1 MDKKTILNIFE
12 EDEKNDVLNLYEKY
26 KLAYDKD
33 ITVFGNDFYTP
44 NIWRFFQKYFNDA
57 YFMVDS
63 YGGFKDCE
71 RRMISFNNVYDTPYP
86 IKLLKI
92 ESSSKFDN
100 LCHRDYLGAILG
112 LGIRRNKIGDLLL
125 KENACYLTV
134 CEEITEF
141 LVDNLNLVGKAP
153 CKVTILENNFENLV
167 PNFKQ
172 EIILVQS
179 LRIDSIVSK
188 LIGISRSKAQTIIE
202 EGMVLLDYN
211 KVKDKSKEVK
221 IEERIT
227 IKGHGKYILDE
238 IIGNSKSG
246 KFKVLVKKYI

>member
-1 MDKKTILNIFE
+1 MNFE

-33 ITVFGNDFYTP
+33 ITVFGNNFYTP
-44 NIWRFFQKYFNDA
+44 NIWRFFQKNFNDA
-57 YFMVDS
+57 YFRVDS

-71 RRMISFNNVYDTPYP
+71 RRMISFNNIYDSPYP

-100 LCHRDYLGAILG
+100 LCHRDYLGAVLG

-141 LVDNLNLVGKAP
+141 LADNLNLVGKAP
-153 CKVTILENNFENLV
+153 CKVTILENNFEDLV

-188 LIGISRSKAQTIIE
+188 LIGISRSKAQSIIE

-211 KVKDKSKEVK
+211 KVKDKSKEVE
-221 IEERIT
+221 IEGRIT

-246 KFKVLVKKYI
+246 KFKVLVRKYM

>member
-1 MDKKTILNIFE
+1 MDKKTILMNFE

-33 ITVFGNDFYTP
+33 ITVFGNNFYTP
-44 NIWRFFQKYFNDA
+44 NIWRFFKKNFNDA
-57 YFMVDS
+57 YFRVDS

-71 RRMISFNNVYDTPYP
+71 RRMISFNNIYDSPYP

-100 LCHRDYLGAILG
+100 LCHRDYLGAVLG

-141 LVDNLNLVGKAP
+141 LADNLNLVGKAP
-153 CKVTILENNFENLV
+153 CKVTILENNFEDLV

-188 LIGISRSKAQTIIE
+188 LIGISRSKAQSIIE

-211 KVKDKSKEVK
+211 KVKDKSKEVE
-221 IEERIT
+221 IEGRIT

-246 KFKVLVKKYI
+246 KFKVLVRKYM

>member
-1 MDKKTILNIFE
+1 MDKKTILMNFE

-33 ITVFGNDFYTP
+33 ITVFGNNFYTP
-44 NIWRFFQKYFNDA
+44 NIWRFFQKNFNDA
-57 YFMVDS
+57 YFRVDS

-71 RRMISFNNVYDTPYP
+71 RRMISFNNIYDSPYP

-100 LCHRDYLGAILG
+100 LCHRDYLGAVLG

-141 LVDNLNLVGKAP
+141 LADNLNLVGKAP
-153 CKVTILENNFENLV
+153 CKVTILENNFEDLV

-188 LIGISRSKAQTIIE
+188 LIGISRSKAQSIIE

-211 KVKDKSKEVK
+211 KVKDKSKEVE
-221 IEERIT
+221 IEGRIT

-246 KFKVLVKKYI
+246 KFKVLVRKYM

>member
-1 MDKKTILNIFE
+1 MDKKTVLMNFE

-44 NIWRFFQKYFNDA
+44 NIWRFFQESFNNDT
-57 YFMVDS
+57 FKVDS

-71 RRMISFNNVYDTPYP
+71 RRMISFNNIYNVSYP
-86 IKLLKI
+86 IKVLKI
-92 ESSSKFDN
+92 ESTSKFDN
-100 LCHRDYLGAILG
+100 LCHKDYLGAVLA

-125 KENACYLTV
+125 KEDVCYLTV
-134 CEEITEF
+134 CEEIEEF
-141 LVDNLNLVGKAP
+141 LINNLNSIGKSP
-153 CKVTILENNFENLV
+153 CRVTIVENNFEELV
-167 PNFKQ
+167 PNFKE

-188 LIGISRSKAQTIIE
+188 LIRASRSKAQAIIE

-211 KVKDKSKEVK
+211 KVKDKSREVK
-221 IEERIT
+221 VEERIT
-227 IKGHGKYILDE
+227 IRGNGKYILDKV
-238 IIGNSKSG
+238 IGNSKSG
-246 KFKVLVKKYI
+246 KFKVLVKKYT

>member
-1 MDKKTILNIFE
+1 MISELF
-12 EDEKNDVLNLYEKY
+12 
-26 KLAYDKD
+26 DKD
-33 ITVFGNDFYTP
+33 I
-44 NIWRFFQKYFNDA
+44 
-57 YFMVDS
+57 S
-63 YGGFKDCE
+63 YE
-71 RRMISFNNVYDTPYP
+71 
-86 IKLLKI
+86 
-92 ESSSKFDN
+92 
-100 LCHRDYLGAILG
+100 
-112 LGIRRNKIGDLLL
+112 
-125 KENACYLTV
+125 
-134 CEEITEF
+134 
-141 LVDNLNLVGKAP
+141 
-153 CKVTILENNFENLV
+153 LENNFEELV

-179 LRIDSIVSK
+179 LRLDSIVSK
-188 LIGISRSKAQTIIE
+188 LIRISRNKAQTIIE

>member
-1 MDKKTILNIFE
+1 MDKKTILMNFE

-33 ITVFGNDFYTP
+33 ITVFGNNFYTP
-44 NIWRFFQKYFNDA
+44 NIWRFFQKNFNDA
-57 YFMVDS
+57 YFRVDS

-71 RRMISFNNVYDTPYP
+71 RRMISFNNIYDSPYP

-100 LCHRDYLGAILG
+100 LCHRDYLGAVLG

-125 KENACYLTV
+125 KGNACYLTV

-141 LVDNLNLVGKAP
+141 LADNLNLVGKAP
-153 CKVTILENNFENLV
+153 CKVTILENNFEDLV

-188 LIGISRSKAQTIIE
+188 LIGISRSKAQSIIE

-211 KVKDKSKEVK
+211 KVKDKSKEVE
-221 IEERIT
+221 IEGRIT

-246 KFKVLVKKYI
+246 KFKVLVRKYM

>member
-1 MDKKTILNIFE
+1 MDKKTILMNFE

-33 ITVFGNDFYTP
+33 ITVFGSCFYTP
-44 NIWRFFQKYFNDA
+44 NIWRFFQESFNNA
-57 YFMVDS
+57 YFRVDS
-63 YGGFKDCE
+63 YGVFKECE
-71 RRMISFNNVYDTPYP
+71 RRMISFNNVYNVPYP

-100 LCHRDYLGAILG
+100 LCHRDYLGAVLG

-125 KENACYLTV
+125 KENVCYLTV
-134 CEEITEF
+134 CEEIEEF
-141 LVDNLNLVGKAP
+141 LVNNLNSIGKSP
-153 CKVTILENNFENLV
+153 CKVTIVENNFEELV
-167 PNFKQ
+167 PNFKE

-179 LRIDSIVSK
+179 LRIDNIVSK
-188 LIGISRSKAQTIIE
+188 LIRASRSRAQAIIE

-221 IEERIT
+221 VKERIT
-227 IKGHGKYILDE
+227 IRGNGKYILDK

-246 KFKVLVKKYI
+246 KFKVLVKKYT

>member
-1 MDKKTILNIFE
+1 MDKKTILMNFE

-44 NIWRFFQKYFNDA
+44 NIWRFFQKNFNDA

-86 IKLLKI
+86 IKVLKI
-92 ESSSKFDN
+92 ESTSKFDD
-100 LCHRDYLGAILG
+100 LCHRDYLGAVLG

-125 KENACYLTV
+125 KENVCYLTV

-141 LVDNLNLVGKAP
+141 LVDNLNLVGKSP
-153 CKVTILENNFENLV
+153 CKVTILENNFEELV

-179 LRIDSIVSK
+179 LRLDSIVSK
-188 LIGISRSKAQTIIE
+188 LIRISRNKAQTIIE